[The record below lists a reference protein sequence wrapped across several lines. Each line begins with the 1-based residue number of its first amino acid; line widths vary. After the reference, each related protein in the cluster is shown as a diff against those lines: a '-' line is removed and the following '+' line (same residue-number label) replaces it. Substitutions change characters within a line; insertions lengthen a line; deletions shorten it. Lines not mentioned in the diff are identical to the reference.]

1 MKHVKGI
8 FAKEG
13 LVVELRIPEYYN
25 MTQDIDRHAADRN
38 KVAIRWENERGD
50 KRTLTYHE
58 LKAHSDALA
67 RGCSRRG

>member
-1 MKHVKGI
+1 M
-8 FAKEG
+8 
-13 LVVELRIPEYYN
+13 ELRIPEYYN